1 MKEIL
6 YKLVGFVALIHN
18 YLMKL
23 NDKFEYNFSDKEL
36 HFLVI
41 GVIGLLMVFVIYPF
55 FKWLAKKNHV
65 MIISWIYV
73 FTLIIVITF
82 AIEIGQKISNTG
94 NMEFADIM
102 FGVLGFLVMFF
113 IFACIREVYH
123 LIKKFLNYIKNGK
136 KENAVVVEESED
148 TVTVTFSKKAL
159 NEKSET
165 IQKADNAEK
174 SDGTYAADYKAGDE
188 ETMDSEDGYEEA
200 AELEPECIN
209 EADMYTEN
217 VNTEVKDRVKNNR
230 KTVFDDY
237 RESVDYRGNSV
248 LDDTQV
254 FIHPKE
260 PAPPQKSQNMDIMTD
275 DEIANEVM
283 EIVKSEADENGWS
296 PIDQN

>member
-6 YKLVGFVALIHN
+6 YKLVGIVALIHN

-102 FGVLGFLVMFF
+102 FGVFGFFVMFF

-123 LIKKFLNYIKNGK
+123 LIKKLLNHLKNGK
-136 KENAVVVEESED
+136 KENTVVVEESED

-165 IQKADNAEK
+165 IQKENNAEEA
-174 SDGTYAADYKAGDE
+174 DDIYAADCKVGYE
-188 ETMDSEDGYEEA
+188 EGIDSEGGYEEA
-200 AELEPECIN
+200 AELEPEGIN
-209 EADMYTEN
+209 EADMPIEN
-217 VNTEVKDRVKNNR
+217 VNTKQPD
-230 KTVFDDY
+230 
-237 RESVDYRGNSV
+237 S
-248 LDDTQV
+248 
-254 FIHPKE
+254 
-260 PAPPQKSQNMDIMTD
+260 PQKSQHMDIMTD